1 MSVNEFAQNIE
12 IVRVGAVPPC
22 PPQHFSADR
31 VAVLHQTAD
40 DLPIHQ
46 QKFLAIYEEELRVA
60 LEKLLTANEQ
70 LCQQNQQLLERT
82 KALEENLTQYQDLFE
97 FAPDAYLVTDA
108 EGTIQ
113 QANRATARLFK
124 VSQHFL
130 VGKPL
135 LSFVPEEERQTF
147 NSHLNWMCRID
158 QVHEWELR
166 LRQPEEGYFDAAVTV
181 AATCEREDKAIA
193 LRWLLRDITER
204 KRTEAIKTKV
214 QVLESMVE
222 GVNVSDENGIIFLTN
237 PAFDAMFGYSQGE
250 LLGERVSVLNAHQNS
265 RLIGEITSLLQA
277 GGSWSGEIE
286 NRKKDGTPFIT
297 YGRISTLE
305 ISGKKYWVSVYEDIT
320 SRKLVEEALRE
331 SQRRLATLIDSL
343 PGIAFSSSNDPEW
356 SMRYLSEGCL
366 NLTGYRSEE
375 LLENGVVSYNS
386 ILYPEDL
393 SKVAIAINEAV
404 ANKQPYVV
412 EYRIRTKSG
421 GERWLWEK
429 GRAVFDSN
437 GRVLGREGFIT
448 DITEI
453 KHAEQALREKEEF
466 LQLILDNI
474 PQFIFWKDKNSVYLG
489 CNTNFARA
497 AGLNS
502 PEEIV
507 GKTDYELAWKK
518 EESDFFRECDARVMD
533 TDTPEYHIIE
543 PQFQADGKQAWV
555 DTNKIPLHDSLG
567 NVVGI
572 LGSYEDITER
582 KHAEEALRQAEQKY
596 HSIFENAVEGIFQ
609 TTVDGYFLTAN
620 PMLARIYGY
629 DSPEEL
635 IASVTDIQH
644 QLYVDR
650 NRRDEFKRLVHE
662 QGALWGF
669 ESQVYRKDGSLIWIS
684 ENGHAIYD
692 ASDRLIGY
700 EGAVEDITS
709 RKAAEAMIQYQAFH
723 DLLTG
728 LPNRTLFNER
738 VFTALTSARSSNSSL
753 AVMFLDLDR
762 FKIINDTLG
771 HAIGDQLLQGV
782 SERLKY
788 CLREGDTFA
797 RWGGDEFTLL
807 LPQINDA
814 EDAAKIAQRILEAL
828 KPAFNLEG
836 HELYISSS
844 IGIALY
850 PQDGGDVQTL
860 LRNADAALYR
870 AKEHGR
876 NNYRFYLPSMNSQ
889 ASELLALENQ
899 LHQALEREE
908 FVVYY
913 QPQVNV
919 KTGEI
924 TGMEALVR
932 WQHPELGLVAP
943 GTFIP
948 LAEANGL
955 IVPIGEWVL
964 RTACAQNKA
973 WQDAGFPPVRV
984 AVNLSARQFQQ
995 PTLVAMVG
1003 QVLAE
1008 TGLEARF
1015 LELEI
1020 TETTIMQNVEFAR
1033 TMLSDLQA
1041 MGVHI
1046 SMDDFGTGYSSLSY
1060 LKKFPFHTIKID
1072 QSFIREL
1079 TSAPQDTAIIS
1090 AVNTLGYG
1098 LNLRVVAEGVETH
1111 EQLQLLRSLQCDEMQ
1126 GYLFS
1131 RSLSVVDA
1139 TKVLQ
1144 KYWLQAS
1151 LIALNEENQ
1160 ERLGNAAALDLMFL
1174 LQPSKA

>member
-1 MSVNEFAQNIE
+1 
-12 IVRVGAVPPC
+12 
-22 PPQHFSADR
+22 
-31 VAVLHQTAD
+31 
-40 DLPIHQ
+40 
-46 QKFLAIYEEELRVA
+46 
-60 LEKLLTANEQ
+60 
-70 LCQQNQQLLERT
+70 
-82 KALEENLTQYQDLFE
+82 
-97 FAPDAYLVTDA
+97 
-108 EGTIQ
+108 
-113 QANRATARLFK
+113 
-124 VSQHFL
+124 
-130 VGKPL
+130 
-135 LSFVPEEERQTF
+135 
-147 NSHLNWMCRID
+147 
-158 QVHEWELR
+158 
-166 LRQPEEGYFDAAVTV
+166 
-181 AATCEREDKAIA
+181 
-193 LRWLLRDITER
+193 
-204 KRTEAIKTKV
+204 
-214 QVLESMVE
+214 
-222 GVNVSDENGIIFLTN
+222 
-237 PAFDAMFGYSQGE
+237 
-250 LLGERVSVLNAHQNS
+250 
-265 RLIGEITSLLQA
+265 
-277 GGSWSGEIE
+277 
-286 NRKKDGTPFIT
+286 
-297 YGRISTLE
+297 
-305 ISGKKYWVSVYEDIT
+305 
-320 SRKLVEEALRE
+320 
-331 SQRRLATLIDSL
+331 
-343 PGIAFSSSNDPEW
+343 
-356 SMRYLSEGCL
+356 
-366 NLTGYRSEE
+366 
-375 LLENGVVSYNS
+375 
-386 ILYPEDL
+386 
-393 SKVAIAINEAV
+393 
-404 ANKQPYVV
+404 
-412 EYRIRTKSG
+412 
-421 GERWLWEK
+421 
-429 GRAVFDSN
+429 
-437 GRVLGREGFIT
+437 
-448 DITEI
+448 
-453 KHAEQALREKEEF
+453 
-466 LQLILDNI
+466 
-474 PQFIFWKDKNSVYLG
+474 
-489 CNTNFARA
+489 
-497 AGLNS
+497 
-502 PEEIV
+502 
-507 GKTDYELAWKK
+507 
-518 EESDFFRECDARVMD
+518 
-533 TDTPEYHIIE
+533 
-543 PQFQADGKQAWV
+543 
-555 DTNKIPLHDSLG
+555 
-567 NVVGI
+567 
-572 LGSYEDITER
+572 
-582 KHAEEALRQAEQKY
+582 
-596 HSIFENAVEGIFQ
+596 
-609 TTVDGYFLTAN
+609 
-620 PMLARIYGY
+620 
-629 DSPEEL
+629 
-635 IASVTDIQH
+635 
-644 QLYVDR
+644 
-650 NRRDEFKRLVHE
+650 
-662 QGALWGF
+662 
-669 ESQVYRKDGSLIWIS
+669 
-684 ENGHAIYD
+684 
-692 ASDRLIGY
+692 
-700 EGAVEDITS
+700 
-709 RKAAEAMIQYQAFH
+709 
-723 DLLTG
+723 
-728 LPNRTLFNER
+728 
-738 VFTALTSARSSNSSL
+738 
-753 AVMFLDLDR
+753 MFLDLDR
-762 FKIINDTLG
+762 FKTINDTLG